1 MHGPA
6 RKFPIARP
14 IVPCLIIFSALLP
27 MSCRDRTA
35 ARQTDEAST
44 ENEVISQEPAPTGE
58 PAAADAVGD
67 PDVVEVPYEDGPPIP
82 AYEAKLEGIEPS
94 DADWNRILHSE
105 ETEAFLSEGRVLWGR
120 IKPKV
125 KDLLRLGEG
134 VRRILFVC
142 ELVENDEKIRA
153 QIKVQQQN
161 YHEWKGEIHAYAIGK
176 RLGLHL
182 PPVTYRTFSKKE
194 MERLEDKMQPEDFEL
209 FIWSGAGAGFVRASV
224 RYWVESLNSRT
235 VGGKIAD
242 EEYLLAVAA
251 SLHPGNGQELLAHY
265 PLYLELGRAFLFD
278 YLIYNNDRARNVG
291 TLLLPDGSHRLVLF
305 DHGLAFGVEG
315 KSKKSSFLYFDAM
328 QMMPADVVEELKTL
342 TEEELD
348 ALVGGGQDAK
358 VRLSDKVL
366 SQIWDR
372 RSAIL
377 EKAAK
382 LVDLYGEA
390 AFY

>member
-1 MHGPA
+1 
-6 RKFPIARP
+6 
-14 IVPCLIIFSALLP
+14 